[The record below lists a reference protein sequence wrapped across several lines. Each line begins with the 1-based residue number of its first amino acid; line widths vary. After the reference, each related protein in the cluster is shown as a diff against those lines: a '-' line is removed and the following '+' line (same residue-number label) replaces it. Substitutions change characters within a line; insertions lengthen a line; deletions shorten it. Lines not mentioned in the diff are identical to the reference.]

1 MDIRKEILEGA
12 VTMVIQSEIDTATV
26 RMDVAGTP
34 AHGDVVDEFGLIVE
48 IDKEIVIAAVRQ
60 AVMPG

>member
-1 MDIRKEILEGA
+1 
-12 VTMVIQSEIDTATV
+12 MVIQSEIDTATV